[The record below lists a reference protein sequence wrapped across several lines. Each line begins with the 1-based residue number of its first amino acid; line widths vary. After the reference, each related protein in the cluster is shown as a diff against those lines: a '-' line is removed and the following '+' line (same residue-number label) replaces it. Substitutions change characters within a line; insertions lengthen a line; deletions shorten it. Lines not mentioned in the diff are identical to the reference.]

1 MFPDYNPSN
10 ASATATSSK
19 MLKRMGDNML
29 PGSISITVSHR
40 SAEPTSTHGMHTSYP
55 CINASNSLI
64 LLSYPNHVVI
74 CHHPSLKTLERLLMV
89 HVNRHTET
97 YHFNVHQAIYNCL
110 KKTQLSLTNRETY
123 MCDWISLTQWRGM
136 ADPLKPAP
144 VPRVFHANF
153 GRSRSIG
160 VVWA

>member
-1 MFPDYNPSN
+1 MLPDYNPSN
-10 ASATATSSK
+10 VSATATCSK
-19 MLKRMGDNML
+19 MLKRMGDNMQ

-110 KKTQLSLTNRETY
+110 KNSTIADKPRDVYVRYAMARHGWPPKTRPCPTY
-123 MCDWISLTQWRGM
+123 VCSMPTLVALGQS
-136 ADPLKPAP
+136 
-144 VPRVFHANF
+144 
-153 GRSRSIG
+153 
-160 VVWA
+160 VWCGHK